1 MTKNK
6 IYLIL
11 IALVLFILTQMFP
24 IFSNSQSASNMFS
37 IVVVMAFLWLTEAL
51 PLGVTALLPL
61 VLYPILQI
69 ESTGTTSTNYI
80 NSTIFLFMGGF
91 FLSIAMEKWNLH
103 KRLALNLLKL
113 LGTSKHKIILGFL
126 LSTALMSMFL
136 SNTATAMIMLPI
148 ALSIILK
155 VESHF
160 DDKIAN
166 NFSKALL
173 LTIAYS
179 ASIGGVA
186 TLIGTPTNLVFVKI
200 YKIAFP
206 NLPEITFTNWL
217 IYGIPISFGMS
228 VLLFLLINLTYLQKL
243 PNKLLEK
250 NDILE
255 QITLLERMQPA
266 EKKILVIF
274 IITVILWIF
283 RIPIE
288 LGGFVIPGWS
298 TFLGLEKFIDD
309 GTIAIFGALLL
320 FIIPANFKDMN
331 LKILDSHSI
340 SKVPWEIILLF
351 GGGFALASGFE
362 HSGLSKEI
370 ALKLNYMNELPLFVI
385 ILSVSLIVVTLTEFS
400 SNTATAATTLPIIAS
415 LSQVLNI
422 NPLILMV
429 PATISASLAFMLPI
443 STPPNAIIFSSG
455 RIKISEMAK
464 VGIYLNILGIIFITI
479 YFSIFK

>member
-1 MTKNK
+1 MTHNK

-11 IALVLFILTQMFP
+11 IAFFLFFITLIFP
-24 IFSNSQSASNMFS
+24 IFPSSITASKMFS
-37 IVVVMAFLWLTEAL
+37 VVVLMAFLWLTEAL
-51 PLGVTALLPL
+51 PLGITSLLPI
-61 VLYPILQI
+61 VLYPLLQI
-69 ESTGTTSTNYI
+69 DSTSSTSTNYM

-103 KRLALNLLKL
+103 KRLALNLLKI

-126 LSTALMSMFL
+126 LSTSIMSMFL

-148 ALSIILK
+148 ALSIIFK

-160 DDKIAN
+160 EEKTAN

-186 TLIGTPTNLVFVKI
+186 TLIGTPPNLVLVKV
-200 YKIAFP
+200 YKIAFS
-206 NLPEITFTNWL
+206 NLPEITFTSWL
-217 IYGIPISFGMS
+217 IYGIPISLGMS
-228 VLLFLLINLTYLQKL
+228 IILFLLISFVYLKKL

-250 NDILE
+250 SDIIN
-255 QITLLERMQPA
+255 QISLLESIQPA
-266 EKKILVIF
+266 EKKILIIF
-274 IITVILWIF
+274 AITVFLWIF
-283 RIPIE
+283 RVPID
-288 LGGFVIPGWS
+288 LGSFVIPGWS
-298 TFLGLEKFIDD
+298 SFLGMEKTIDD
-309 GTIAIFGALLL
+309 GTIAIFSALLL
-320 FIIPANFKDMN
+320 FIVPSSFKDMN
-331 LKILDSHSI
+331 IKILDSHSI
-340 SKVPWEIILLF
+340 TKVPWEIILIF

-370 ALKLNYMNELPLFVI
+370 ALKLNYINELPLFVI
-385 ILSVSLIVVTLTEFS
+385 LFAISLFVVTLTEFS
-400 SNTATAATTLPIIAS
+400 SNTATAATVLPIIAS

-455 RIKISEMAK
+455 RIKINEMAK
-464 VGIYLNILGIIFITI
+464 VGIYLNILGIIFVTI
-479 YFSIFK
+479 FFSIVK